1 MPSVAK
7 SQALILRTTKYGD
20 SGLVVHAFDSVVGR
34 CGFFLRGAGR
44 GRNASAAAVF
54 HPLAVVDLVSSTSGG
69 GMPCIREFSP
79 ALHLASL
86 RCDVKKG
93 AMALFISE
101 VLYRSLHEN
110 QPDTALFTFL
120 TGIVGALD
128 AAGCNAADAD
138 RPGADEAGLA
148 QPPSVIL
155 SASEDSANPD
165 APHPG
170 ATGSGCAN
178 LHLWFLT
185 RYAVMTGFRPTD
197 NFGPDAPLFDPVRA
211 MFIHPLQAGDNT
223 FSQEESLLLHN
234 LLNLSV
240 EEALLLPLSGG
251 RRSRFAKRMIDYL
264 SLRFE
269 IRLDIKSL
277 DILHEVF
284 N

>member
-20 SGLVVHAFDSVVGR
+20 TGLVVHAFDSVVGR

-54 HPLAVVDLVSSTSGG
+54 HPLAVVDLVCSTSGG

-128 AAGCNAADAD
+128 AAL
-138 RPGADEAGLA
+138 DEAGLA

-155 SASEDSANPD
+155 GASEDSALTD

-170 ATGSGCAN
+170 AAGPGCAN

-197 NFGPDAPLFDPVRA
+197 NFGPDTPLFDPVRA
-211 MFIHPLQAGDNT
+211 MFIHPLQAGDNS
-223 FSQEESLLLHN
+223 FSQEDSLLLHN